1 METASIKIDGEQ
13 VTTSMEFLYEN
24 FNMATSFQSQQKG
37 ETMLPLKTRLSW
49 NATRII
55 AATAMTMGKESK
67 RHSSL
72 KMGNLNPLVKLVE
85 YAVRG
90 PIVIRAGEI
99 ETQLKGNHS
108 FPFDRVIRA
117 NIGDCHAS
125 GNQVP
130 VTYIRQFLAGCT
142 YPPLMDSPDFPSDIK
157 QKVERLLS
165 VCGGKSL
172 GAYTESQ
179 GLIAVREDIAAY
191 IQERDGYPADTSDIY
206 LCNGASDGIKTV
218 IKLLMNNDATKPS
231 GIMIPVPQYPLYS
244 ATLSEYGAHQIG
256 YYLDE
261 DNNWA
266 LDIDE
271 LERAINAAKDR
282 CTPRGIVIINP
293 GNPTG
298 QVLSRENIENV
309 VRFAHKHRL
318 FILADEVYQENVYL
332 PGSKFFSFKK
342 ALMDLGAPFNQMEMA
357 SFHSA
362 SKGWHGECGSR
373 GGYYEL
379 INIDKDVRVQVNK
392 LISASLCS
400 AAWGQAMMGA
410 IINPPKEGEPSYEL
424 YKKERL
430 DIVNRLKQKAELV
443 SKLFNSVEGVKCNAV
458 MGAMYAFPRIELPEK
473 VINHAKSK
481 NMAPDAFYC
490 FQLLEKTGICVV
502 PGSGFKQKPGTHHF
516 RTTILPPVD
525 QMADMVE
532 KFRTFHMEF
541 LREWK

>member
-1 METASIKIDGEQ
+1 
-13 VTTSMEFLYEN
+13 
-24 FNMATSFQSQQKG
+24 
-37 ETMLPLKTRLSW
+37 MLPLKTRLSW

-55 AATAMTMGKESK
+55 ATTAMTMGKESK

-179 GLIAVREDIAAY
+179 GLIAVREDIATY

>member
-1 METASIKIDGEQ
+1 
-13 VTTSMEFLYEN
+13 
-24 FNMATSFQSQQKG
+24 
-37 ETMLPLKTRLSW
+37 MLPLKTRLSW

-55 AATAMTMGKESK
+55 ATTAMTMGKESK

>member
-1 METASIKIDGEQ
+1 
-13 VTTSMEFLYEN
+13 
-24 FNMATSFQSQQKG
+24 
-37 ETMLPLKTRLSW
+37 MLTLKSRLSF
-49 NATRII
+49 NTTRII
-55 AATAMTMGKESK
+55 ATNALIIGKEQK
-67 RHSSL
+67 RHSCL
-72 KMGNLNPLVKLVE
+72 TMQNLNPLVKLVE

-99 ETQLKGNHS
+99 ESQLKGAHK

-157 QKVERLLS
+157 QKVQRILS

-179 GLIAVREDIAAY
+179 GIITIREDIAKY
-191 IQERDGYPADTSDIY
+191 IQERDGYPCNSSDIY

-218 IKLLMNNDATKPS
+218 IKLLMNNDPKKPS

-244 ATLSEYGAHQIG
+244 ATLSEYGAYQIE

-266 LDIDE
+266 LNIDE
-271 LERAINAAKDR
+271 LERAIKESKDH
-282 CTPRGIVIINP
+282 CVPRGIVIINP

-298 QVLSRENIENV
+298 QVLSRDNIENV
-309 VRFAHKHRL
+309 IRFAEKHRL

-332 PGSKFFSFKK
+332 PGSKLFSFKK
-342 ALMDLGAPFNQMEMA
+342 VLMDLGAPYNRMEIA

-379 INIDKDVRVQVNK
+379 VNIDKDVRLQVNK

-400 AAWGQAMMGA
+400 GAWGQAMMDA

-443 SKLFNSVEGVKCNAV
+443 SQLFNSVEGVRCNAV
-458 MGAMYAFPRIELPEK
+458 MGAMYAFPRVEIPEK
-473 VINHAKSK
+473 AIQHAKSK

-502 PGSGFKQKPGTHHF
+502 PGSGFKQKLGTHHF

-525 QMADMVE
+525 QMKDMVE

>member
-1 METASIKIDGEQ
+1 MLAIRCRLPINSSRIVSAAGVITRKEQKRHASLTMET
-13 VTTSMEFLYEN
+13 
-24 FNMATSFQSQQKG
+24 
-37 ETMLPLKTRLSW
+37 
-49 NATRII
+49 
-55 AATAMTMGKESK
+55 
-67 RHSSL
+67 
-72 KMGNLNPLVKLVE
+72 LNPLVKEVE

-99 ETQLKGNHS
+99 EKKLKGSHN

-130 VTYIRQFLAGCT
+130 ITYIRQFVAGCT
-142 YPPLMDSPDFPSDIK
+142 YPELMKSSNFPSDIK
-157 QKVERLLS
+157 SRVERLLS

-179 GLIAVREDIAAY
+179 GIITIREDIAAY
-191 IQERDGYPADTSDIY
+191 IQQRDGYPSDPNNIY
-206 LCNGASDGIKTV
+206 LCNGASDGIKTI
-218 IKLLMNNDATKPS
+218 IKLLMNNNLEKPS

-244 ATLSEYGAHQIG
+244 ATLSEYGAYQIE

-261 DNNWA
+261 GNNWA
-266 LDIDE
+266 LNIDE
-271 LERAINAAKDR
+271 LERALNQSKDR
-282 CTPRGIVIINP
+282 CVPRGMVIINP

-298 QVLSRENIENV
+298 QVLSRDNIENV
-309 VRFAHKHRL
+309 IRFAHKHQL
-318 FILADEVYQENVYL
+318 FIVADEVYQENVHL

-342 ALMDLGAPFNQMEMA
+342 TLMDLGAPYNQMEMA

-392 LISASLCS
+392 LISACLCS
-400 AAWGQAMMGA
+400 TAWGQAVMAA

-424 YKKERL
+424 YKQERSAV
-430 DIVNRLKQKAELV
+430 VNRLREKAELV
-443 SKLFNSVEGVKCNAV
+443 GRLFNSVEGVQCNPV
-458 MGAMYAFPRIELPEK
+458 MGAMYAFPRIELPKKAIE
-473 VINHAKSK
+473 HAKSK

-502 PGSGFKQKPGTHHF
+502 PGSGFKQSPGTHHF

-525 QMADMVE
+525 QMKDMVE
-532 KFRTFHMEF
+532 KFRTFHLSF